1 VHQITNHPSV
11 LLDYLL
17 FHVHL
22 MSRLLGLHRPGNAM
36 SMPKVSLGKGIINP
50 FDLHQE
56 TEDRVILPED
66 RFFVEYYL
74 QGPLTLEGNG
84 HMIEGTQ
91 MLELTLRL
99 EGPLEI
105 LGEHYLHAV

>member
-1 VHQITNHPSV
+1 MHQITNHPSV

-17 FHVHL
+17 FHIHL
-22 MSRLLGLHRPGNAM
+22 MSWLLGLHSPGYAM
-36 SMPKVSLGKGIINP
+36 SMPKVTLGEDIIDP

-66 RFFVEYYL
+66 RFFVEDYL
-74 QGPLTLEGNG
+74 EGPLALEGNG